1 MATFDQVKDWFTF
14 ATAVVMCVAG
24 TIFWIQTTSDDK
36 VRRIETDII
45 ELRTDIKKI
54 QEDNR
59 EIIRIMGRLEGLID
73 K

>member
-1 MATFDQVKDWFTF
+1 MLDQIKDWFIF
-14 ATAVVMCVAG
+14 IVAVVTVVAG
-24 TIFWIQTTSDDK
+24 IIFWVQTSNDK
-36 VRRIETDII
+36 KVERIEKDII
-45 ELRTDIKKI
+45 ELKTDIKQI